1 MVNKHHSSR
10 HPEAGFGLVE
20 IMVGLAIGLIV
31 TLVIMQV
38 MVNFEGQK
46 RTTSGNGDAQ
56 TNGSLALY
64 AIQQQVQM
72 AGFGLPVYS
81 QKNQPLNCALDTAYD
96 HDGDE
101 ATEPIGL
108 YPMSVIDGGASGGS
122 DTLIVRAGSSLA
134 GGNPMNVTAVIGEI
148 IKVDNN
154 LGCKQNDVI
163 VASNGT
169 ICAMSRITEPA
180 EADTT
185 QVTLAS
191 GADIAAGGTLACLGD
206 WQETVYA
213 VDKGNLV
220 ESRNGGTATPRVFGI
235 VNIQVQYGI
244 SASATSNQVT
254 EWVDPAGVTWGTS
267 ATTPAIEDRKRIKAL
282 RIAVVARNGLYE
294 KTPVTQACTTD
305 KGVINNGPCAW
316 NDSEVSAAPKIDLSG
331 DSDWEHYRY
340 RVFETIV
347 PLRNVLWSRNVL

>member
-1 MVNKHHSSR
+1 MANR
-10 HPEAGFGLVE
+10 HQSAHPAQAGFGLVE

-81 QKNQPLNCALDTAYD
+81 QKNQPLNCALTTGYD
-96 HDGDE
+96 HDNDAG
-101 ATEPIGL
+101 TEPIGL
-108 YPMSVIDGGASGGS
+108 HPVSVIDGGASGAS
-122 DTLIVRAGSSLA
+122 DTLIVRGGSSLA
-134 GGNPMNVTAVIGEI
+134 GGNPMNVIAVASDVVN
-148 IKVDNN
+148 VDNN

-163 VASNGT
+163 VASSGMS
-169 ICAMSRITEPA
+169 CAMSRITEA
-180 EADTT
+180 TEANTT

-191 GADIAAGGTLACLGD
+191 GSGIAAGATLACLGD
-206 WQETVYA
+206 WQEIAYA
-213 VDKGNLV
+213 VDNGTLA

-244 SASATSNQVT
+244 SADATSNQVT
-254 EWVDPAGVTWGTS
+254 EWVDPAGATWGSS
-267 ATTPAIEDRKRIKAL
+267 ATTPTIEDRKRIKAL

-305 KGVINNGPCAW
+305 KGVANNGPCAW
-316 NDSEVSAAPKIDLSG
+316 NDSEVSAAPKIDLSS

-347 PLRNVLWSRNVL
+347 PLRNVLWSRDVL